1 MPTRDTAW
9 PAGTPCWIDYPA
21 ADVDAVK
28 AFYKAVIGFDYTE
41 SRDEFGGYF
50 NCLTASR
57 NAAGM
62 MPMME
67 PGMVSAWTT
76 YFATDDA
83 AATVEKITAAGGTV
97 VAGPHDVGTLGK
109 MVIAID
115 PQGAQFGA
123 WEAGDHL
130 GVEIFNEPGALC
142 WNEASMSD
150 PDTARTFYTAVFGYS
165 WDEIPDAGGYTTFS
179 TSGDPLGGLGG
190 QQPGGPQGWQ
200 ACFAVTSAED
210 AVAAVEA
217 NGGKVIAPPF
227 DIPFGRFAVVEDPW
241 GASFEV
247 IRLNE
252 G

>member
-1 MPTRDTAW
+1 MPNRDTNW

-28 AFYKAVIGFDYTE
+28 AFYTAVVGFDYTE
-41 SRDEFGGYF
+41 SRDDFGGYF
-50 NCLTASR
+50 NCLTVGR
-57 NAAGM
+57 HAAGM

-76 YFATDDA
+76 YFSTDDA
-83 AATVEKITAAGGTV
+83 AATAEKISAAGGTV
-97 VAGPHDVGTLGK
+97 VAGPHEVGTLGK

-123 WEAGDHL
+123 WEPGEHL
-130 GVEIFNEPGALC
+130 GIEVYNEPGALC
-142 WNEASMSD
+142 WNEASMAD

-165 WDEIPDAGGYTTFS
+165 WEEIPDAGGYTTFS
-179 TSGDPLGGLGG
+179 TGGDPLGGLGG

-200 ACFAVTSAED
+200 ACFAVTSTED

-241 GASFEV
+241 GASFDV